1 MNYDEWARTVPETF
15 RNDPLWTVAA
25 YRFALFLADLCW
37 QDVTKLERERRTAG
51 LCDQLYRAVG
61 SIGANLA
68 EGYSRSTGK
77 ERAHFYEYSLGSAR
91 ESRHW
96 YYQGRHV
103 LGEDV
108 IQHRLGLLDQIIR
121 LLVTMVPQQRKE
133 GTIRESGVAYELGP
147 DASRPWATAEAES
160 LAERLS
166 NAPIPDL

>member
-1 MNYDEWARTVPETF
+1 MNYEEWAQTVPETL
-15 RNDPLWTVAA
+15 RRDPLWTVTT

-61 SIGANLA
+61 SVGANLA

-96 YYQGRHV
+96 YHQGRHV

-108 IQHRLGLLDQIIR
+108 LQHRFGLLDQIIR
-121 LLVTMVPQQRKE
+121 LLVTMVPQQRNC
-133 GTIRESGVAYELGP
+133 GTIRESKIDYQVGP
-147 DASRPWATAEAES
+147 ANTEPGSSMQAEFPS
-160 LAERLS
+160 DLLY
-166 NAPIPDL
+166 NVPIPDL